1 MKSKAKTR
9 LKQIDKQG
17 ILEKYSL
24 TETDKKLIQYK
35 LRFADIS
42 QVELAELLGCR
53 RQNVS
58 TILNK
63 PEVKKT
69 LKEFEGNW
77 IEKILNA
84 KEKAA
89 NQMIKL
95 ITNSNPAISI
105 RACENILQLD
115 KINNSALE
123 PSELEL
129 LRQAA
134 AEQMRKAL

>member
-53 RQNVS
+53 RQNVN

-63 PEVKKT
+63 PTVKQA

-77 IEKILNA
+77 LEKIINA

-89 NQMIKL
+89 NQMIKH

-105 RACENILQLD
+105 RACENILQLE
-115 KINNSALE
+115 KIEMNNPNKPPPES
-123 PSELEL
+123 PY
-129 LRQAA
+129 
-134 AEQMRKAL
+134 

>member
-42 QVELAELLGCR
+42 QVELAELLGSR
-53 RQNVS
+53 RQHVS
-58 TILNK
+58 TILNQ
-63 PEVKKT
+63 PEGKKT
-69 LKEFEGNW
+69 LKEIEGNW
-77 IEKILNA
+77 MEKIWNA

-115 KINNSALE
+115 KLDTTKVGD
-123 PSELEL
+123 EL
-129 LRQAA
+129 APY
-134 AEQMRKAL
+134 

>member
-1 MKSKAKTR
+1 VATRKAKTR
-9 LKQIDKQG
+9 TKQ
-17 ILEKYSL
+17 LEKLGVFEKYNLS
-24 TETDKKLIQYK
+24 ETDKQIIQYK
-35 LRFADIS
+35 LRFADIT
-42 QVELAELLGCR
+42 QTEIALLLGITPSAV
-53 RQNVS
+53 Q
-58 TILNK
+58 LNLSK
-63 PEVKKT
+63 PAVKLA

-115 KINNSALE
+115 KLDTTKIGD
-123 PSELEL
+123 ELPPY
-129 LRQAA
+129 
-134 AEQMRKAL
+134 